1 MKHLIL
7 ALALILPLSG
17 LAFKPEHLK
26 KLKET
31 ISDADGILINECENC
46 DLRGANLEGVYLRGA
61 KLFGAKLQNA
71 NLERTNLEGANLER
85 TDLGGANLLR
95 ATLKGANLDG
105 ANLKGANTKYAS
117 MKGAILCNT
126 TMPDGRVI
134 YSGCLPFESK

>member
-71 NLERTNLEGANLER
+71 NLERT
-85 TDLGGANLLR
+85 DLGGANLLR

-105 ANLKGANTKYAS
+105 ANLKGAKTEFAR

>member
-71 NLERTNLEGANLER
+71 NLERT
-85 TDLGGANLLR
+85 DLGGANLLR

-105 ANLKGANTKYAS
+105 ANLKGAKTEFAR

-134 YSGCLPFESK
+134 YSGC